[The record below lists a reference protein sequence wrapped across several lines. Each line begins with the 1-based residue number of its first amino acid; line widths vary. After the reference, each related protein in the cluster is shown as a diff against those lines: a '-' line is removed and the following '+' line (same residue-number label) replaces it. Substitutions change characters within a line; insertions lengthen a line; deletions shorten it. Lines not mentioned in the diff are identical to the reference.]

1 MSPKHTVLIVLVM
14 FFLGSAYPLGKF
26 GLNASMNPIFFGAL
40 RMGFVFLCLLPF
52 CKIIIPKKKYIL
64 PLIGFSLCMG
74 AGVNMFLYLS
84 INAVTLLA
92 PITIGA
98 QLSIPFAILISS
110 LFLKESISL
119 KKWIFIFS
127 SFLGILLIAFDPNI
141 FDEIIGTFL
150 VFGMAFF
157 LWFVS
162 SFFKIYKRPRCKV
175 YKRFNG
181 AHRFFSL
188 DYFFSNI

>member
-1 MSPKHTVLIVLVM
+1 LTPKHTALIVLVM

-64 PLIGFSLCMG
+64 PLIGFSICMG

-110 LFLKESISL
+110 LFLRESISN
-119 KKWIFIFS
+119 KKWIFIFL
-127 SFLGILLIAFDPNI
+127 SFLGILFIAFDPNI
-141 FDEIIGTFL
+141 LDEIFGTFL

-157 LWFVS
+157 LWTIS
-162 SFFKIYKRPRCKV
+162 SFFKIHKRLRCKV
-175 YKRFNG
+175 YECFYGFCRIFSFN
-181 AHRFFSL
+181 
-188 DYFFSNI
+188 YFFSNI